1 MLERAID
8 LVKGV
13 KKPLTDNL
21 KKEWEEVTHN
31 IEDSYDYILRT
42 LNDPRSD
49 AKDLYTALVILTRI
63 NDDLNNSITRID
75 ILTKTIEN
83 IDNIVKKEMSDYI
96 KSIGKEN

>member
-8 LVKGV
+8 LVKEV
-13 KKPLTDNL
+13 KKPLTDDL
-21 KKEWEEVTHN
+21 KKEWVEVTHN

-63 NDDLNNSITRID
+63 NDDLNNSIARID
-75 ILTKTIEN
+75 ILTKSIEN
-83 IDNIVKKEMSDYI
+83 IEKIIKKEVGNYI
-96 KSIGKEN
+96 KSIGEK